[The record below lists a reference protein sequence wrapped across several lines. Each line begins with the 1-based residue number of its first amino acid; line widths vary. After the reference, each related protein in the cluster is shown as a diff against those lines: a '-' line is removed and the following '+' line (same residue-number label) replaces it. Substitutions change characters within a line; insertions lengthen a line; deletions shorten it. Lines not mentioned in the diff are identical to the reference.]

1 MRKGDWF
8 LPCFYNAPLRRGRIR
23 WHGLAHCQESSQ
35 ATGSCNLQT
44 WEAREEQVREG
55 MGEDHT
61 HIPVTPLPRYQWNR
75 HIDHLK
81 SFPCVPFS
89 VCVVAFLL
97 LMLER
102 EQPGVEMPLCPW
114 QEEGPGKSSPAS
126 KYWGN
131 CYSSFKSLGSLHRLL
146 RRQLPPFFSHY
157 ANYEIRG
164 STENRVLVAIDQLKS
179 K

>member
-23 WHGLAHCQESSQ
+23 WHELAHCQESSQ

-61 HIPVTPLPRYQWNR
+61 HIPVTPLPPYQWNR

-114 QEEGPGKSSPAS
+114 QEEGPGKSSPVPS
-126 KYWGN
+126 TP
-131 CYSSFKSLGSLHRLL
+131 
-146 RRQLPPFFSHY
+146 Q
-157 ANYEIRG
+157 
-164 STENRVLVAIDQLKS
+164 STEETVIVHLNPWEVCIGSYEDSCPRSSVIMQITKSGVQLRTES
-179 K
+179 WWQ